1 MTNDAPERV
10 TPDIT
15 FVTERFGDIGVH
27 QAILELLNENK
38 HLRTQ
43 LGQMHAASFRADQ
56 PPPTN
61 QQSRGQRRQPA

>member
-1 MTNDAPERV
+1 MMTNDIERV

-38 HLRTQ
+38 RQQERIDELSDLLNILIGRIAQ
-43 LGQMHAASFRADQ
+43 LE
-56 PPPTN
+56 TK
-61 QQSRGQRRQPA
+61 